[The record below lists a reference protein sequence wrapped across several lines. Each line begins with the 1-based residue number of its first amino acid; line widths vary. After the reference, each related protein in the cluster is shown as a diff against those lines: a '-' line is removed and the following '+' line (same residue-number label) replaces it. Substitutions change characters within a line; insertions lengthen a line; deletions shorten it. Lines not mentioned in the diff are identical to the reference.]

1 MADMKFVSTNASIP
15 FRCQKCGKCC
25 KNLKDSL
32 MLESIDIFYLTKSLR
47 RHDSSITCTDDMLE
61 RYAHVAAIERGFPIY
76 QANTV
81 GVDAACVFLENDRC
95 RVYDARPL
103 VCRMF
108 PFGIAPGE
116 KGRDFRFY
124 LVMDQSHHFGAGQ
137 VIVKDWVNDNFSR
150 EAKEY
155 YREETALISDIGP
168 KLARLSATE
177 YNRIAFPLLNALY
190 SDYDLDAPF
199 LVQYR
204 RNCDTI
210 RRLFDRSLNE

>member
-61 RYAHVAAIERGFPIY
+61 RYTHVAAIERGFPIY

-95 RVYDARPL
+95 RIYDARPL

-137 VIVKDWVNDNFSR
+137 VIVKDWLTSPTVKTVGFSR
-150 EAKEY
+150 ASARAFKPAWSSPCCHEDSIS
-155 YREETALISDIGP
+155 ALTSQY
-168 KLARLSATE
+168 LARV
-177 YNRIAFPLLNALY
+177 RCIADTDIVIWEGSLRTNVFMRRGSLL
-190 SDYDLDAPF
+190 
-199 LVQYR
+199 
-204 RNCDTI
+204 TT
-210 RRLFDRSLNE
+210 

>member
-61 RYAHVAAIERGFPIY
+61 RYTHVAAIERGFPIY

-95 RVYDARPL
+95 RVYDAVL
-103 VCRMF
+103 
-108 PFGIAPGE
+108 
-116 KGRDFRFY
+116 
-124 LVMDQSHHFGAGQ
+124 
-137 VIVKDWVNDNFSR
+137 
-150 EAKEY
+150 
-155 YREETALISDIGP
+155 
-168 KLARLSATE
+168 LSAACFHLASH
-177 YNRIAFPLLNALY
+177 RA
-190 SDYDLDAPF
+190 
-199 LVQYR
+199 R
-204 RNCDTI
+204 RSVTSVSI
-210 RRLFDRSLNE
+210 W

>member
-1 MADMKFVSTNASIP
+1 MADMKIP

-168 KLARLSATE
+168 KLARLSVTE